1 VLKVYFGLGSVLN
14 FAPSLVTR
22 TEQNEN
28 HLPMC
33 RIKKQF
39 IMNALRNKV
48 QLIGHLGTDV
58 ELKTLENGN
67 CVARISLATN
77 ESYKNKAG
85 EKVENTTWHNVVA
98 WGKTAEL
105 ANQLLKKGSEV
116 ALEGKLSN
124 RSYEDKEG
132 VKRYV
137 SEVVMNEFLLV
148 GKKEKAAA
156 APF

>member
-1 VLKVYFGLGSVLN
+1 
-14 FAPSLVTR
+14 
-22 TEQNEN
+22 
-28 HLPMC
+28 
-33 RIKKQF
+33 
-39 IMNALRNKV
+39 MNTLRNKV
-48 QLIGHLGTDV
+48 QLIGHLGADV
-58 ELKTLENGN
+58 ELKTLDNGN
-67 CVARISLATN
+67 SVARISIATN

-85 EKVENTTWHNVVA
+85 EKVDNTTWHNVVA

-132 VKRYV
+132 NKRYI
-137 SEVVMNEFLLV
+137 SEVVMNEFLLMD
-148 GKKEKAAA
+148 KKKAEA